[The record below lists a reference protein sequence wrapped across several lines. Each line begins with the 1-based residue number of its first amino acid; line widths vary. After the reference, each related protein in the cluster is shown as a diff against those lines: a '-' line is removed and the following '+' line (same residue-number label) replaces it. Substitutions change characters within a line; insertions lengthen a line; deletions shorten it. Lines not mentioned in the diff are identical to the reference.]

1 MNNKTNAIIY
11 QLALRTFTPEGTLR
25 AAASLL
31 PHIASLG
38 VDILYVCP
46 FFAEEEDTDRITW
59 SERQKKS
66 KTNNPKNPY
75 KIADYFNVDPEF
87 GTNEDLKIFVR
98 KAHENSL
105 LVMFDLVYLH
115 CGRSAVFIKEYPDFV
130 IRNEDGTVW
139 IADIWP
145 FARLNYQNVELRKY
159 LLQNMQTLLDEF
171 ECDGFRCDVGDS
183 VPLDFWRDS
192 FAKLKERHADLVT
205 LNEGINPEYIQE
217 VFDMGYKYD
226 WNRLMIDIFAN
237 DMPAYELKNTYEKE
251 KMQYGENIVKLIRTI
266 DTHDVASDAGLNR
279 NEIIMTSKGVEAAL
293 VITNTYDGVSFLWNG
308 YELCDDAENNMF
320 SNRFYGKRSAM
331 NWSKAFTED
340 GIRRA
345 GFIKEIHRL
354 HHACDAIVN
363 GRIHWV
369 GNSSPKEVVSYV
381 KASDKQ
387 QLLIV
392 VNTKNACVNATVNA
406 DISNAKTIMQ
416 SGLADDSLL
425 NKTLSFKPYGYL
437 IAELG

>member
-1 MNNKTNAIIY
+1 M
-11 QLALRTFTPEGTLR
+11 
-25 AAASLL
+25 
-31 PHIASLG
+31 
-38 VDILYVCP
+38 
-46 FFAEEEDTDRITW
+46 
-59 SERQKKS
+59 
-66 KTNNPKNPY
+66 
-75 KIADYFNVDPEF
+75 DPEF

-115 CGRSAVFIKEYPDFV
+115 CGRSAVFIKEHPDFV

-139 IADIWP
+139 IADRWP
-145 FARLNYQNVELRKY
+145 FARLNYQNAELRKY

-237 DMPAYELKNTYEKE
+237 DTPAYELKNTYEKE

-279 NEIIMTSKGVEAAL
+279 NEIIMTSKGAEAAL
-293 VITNTYDGVSFLWNG
+293 VITNTYDEVPFLWNG
-308 YELCDDAENNMF
+308 YELCDDAENNVF
-320 SNRFYGKRSAM
+320 KPFLWEAQCNELVKSIYGGRNQKSRFYK
-331 NWSKAFTED
+331 
-340 GIRRA
+340 
-345 GFIKEIHRL
+345 
-354 HHACDAIVN
+354 
-363 GRIHWV
+363 
-369 GNSSPKEVVSYV
+369 GNSQAPPCLRCNCKR
-381 KASDKQ
+381 Q
-387 QLLIV
+387 
-392 VNTKNACVNATVNA
+392 
-406 DISNAKTIMQ
+406 
-416 SGLADDSLL
+416 DSLGRQQQPEGSRFL
-425 NKTLSFKPYGYL
+425 CKS
-437 IAELG
+437 IR